1 MYFVHFWFDCC
12 FFKFYYYIF
21 FNIPLFFSLFLHF
34 YHKLFWLNGIIN
46 CCVVASDQDYV
57 RIFFVNFPQAFLCL
71 KRKKSFFFKN
81 KMKEFFDTFF
91 SNKNLCGFSGDRNW
105 AARMN
110 RYLEILAFILC
121 VTDLLS
127 ISGLD
132 FIRYLFNFPRRFLHL
147 IFYIHIY
154 VSTGRQ
160 DRLFEGTLMLWTTIK
175 CCLSEIK
182 SLGKAAD
189 STVEWRHNQNNIF
202 LFSGFS

>member
-1 MYFVHFWFDCC
+1 
-12 FFKFYYYIF
+12 
-21 FNIPLFFSLFLHF
+21 
-34 YHKLFWLNGIIN
+34 
-46 CCVVASDQDYV
+46 
-57 RIFFVNFPQAFLCL
+57 
-71 KRKKSFFFKN
+71 
-81 KMKEFFDTFF
+81 
-91 SNKNLCGFSGDRNW
+91 
-105 AARMN
+105 MN

-160 DRLFEGTLMLWTTIK
+160 DRLFEGSLMLGTTIQVQG
-175 CCLSEIK
+175 LSEIK

-189 STVEWRHNQNNIF
+189 STVE
-202 LFSGFS
+202 